1 MAMRKNLPAMV
12 VLSILLSATAGLAQY
27 LTIGADQ
34 IVDLVTKER
43 KAALIDV
50 RSPEEFLAGHIP
62 GAVNIPAE
70 RIAAEKKRL
79 PKDKSTPLI
88 FYCRGV
94 G

>member
-1 MAMRKNLPAMV
+1 MAMRKSLPAMV
-12 VLSILLSATAGLAQY
+12 VLSVLFSATAVVAQY
-27 LTIGADQ
+27 LIIGADQ
-34 IVDLVTKER
+34 IAGLMTGEK

-50 RSPEEFLAGHIP
+50 RSPDEYLAGHIP

-70 RIAAEKKRL
+70 RIAAEKRRL
-79 PKDKSTPLI
+79 PKDKTAPLI

>member
-1 MAMRKNLPAMV
+1 MRKSLVATV
-12 VLSILLSATAGLAQY
+12 VLSILLSATVVVAQY
-27 LTIGADQ
+27 LIIGADQ
-34 IVDLVTKER
+34 IADKMTGEK

-50 RSPEEFLAGHIP
+50 RSPDEYQAGHIP

-79 PKDKSTPLI
+79 PKDKTAPLI
-88 FYCRGV
+88 FYCRGA

>member
-1 MAMRKNLPAMV
+1 MRKSLPTMV
-12 VLSILLSATAGLAQY
+12 VFVLFSATAVVAQY
-27 LTIGADQ
+27 LTISADQ
-34 IVDLVTKER
+34 ITGLMTGEK

-50 RSPEEFLAGHIP
+50 RSPDEYHAGHIP

-70 RIAAEKKRL
+70 RIVAEKKRL
-79 PKDKSTPLI
+79 PKDKTAPII

>member
-1 MAMRKNLPAMV
+1 MKKSLPAMMALS
-12 VLSILLSATAGLAQY
+12 VLFYATAVLAQY
-27 LTIGADQ
+27 LTVGADQ
-34 IVDLVTKER
+34 IAGLMTEER

-50 RSPEEFLAGHIP
+50 RSPEEYQAGHIP

-70 RIAAEKKRL
+70 RLTAEKKRL

>member
-1 MAMRKNLPAMV
+1 MRKVVQTMV
-12 VLSILLSATAGLAQY
+12 VLSVLFSATAVVAQY
-27 LTIGADQ
+27 LIIGADQ
-34 IVDLVTKER
+34 IAGFMTGAK

-50 RSPEEFLAGHIP
+50 RSPEEYLAGHIP

-70 RIAAEKKRL
+70 RIEAQKKRL
-79 PKDKSTPLI
+79 PKDKTAPLI

>member
-1 MAMRKNLPAMV
+1 MRRSLPAIV
-12 VLSILLSATAGLAQY
+12 VMSFLIFASTGMAQY
-27 LTIGADQ
+27 LTVGIDQ
-34 IVDLVTKER
+34 LKDLMTAGK

-50 RSPEEFLAGHIP
+50 RSPEEYHDGHIP

-70 RIAAEKKRL
+70 RITAQKSRL
-79 PKDKSTPLI
+79 PKDKAATLV